1 MTPTNILSQNTPH
14 ASHSSASAMSEF
26 VQAMAR
32 ARRRSGGQAELES
45 SLKDLQVEDQAKRA
59 AGDAAA
65 AAEPESAAVPKTAA
79 TADKKTSDKKTSDK
93 KTSGAAAGSGAAE
106 TSVATSAPM
115 RRGSRHLTKG
125 DTLMTKSGVH
135 LSEYADRFEALTALS
150 VEEQAEQFLMQFVME
165 FRGRFNEVTDLALD
179 FKTMAGSRGKGRAVQ
194 ELDEFQCHQFL
205 EKRGETLTVRDL
217 RDKLREIDI
226 DSNGSV
232 ALIEYLLFKYDK
244 TLEDM
249 FTETADGV
257 DPELLAMLR
266 KAMDQFKAVMAA
278 KDKRQRKMDKLK
290 ARAAKGGVLGKS
302 AAHEL
307 ECMERQDETDRNRRE
322 ITAAAAQRKAQRLVK
337 NADKSEMKKKA
348 LAAEQKKQAE
358 AEAARKAAE
367 KTRRQE
373 SRARLAAKAAM
384 FSK

>member
-1 MTPTNILSQNTPH
+1 
-14 ASHSSASAMSEF
+14 
-26 VQAMAR
+26 MAR
-32 ARRRSGGQAELES
+32 ARRRSEGQAELES
-45 SLKDLQVEDQAKRA
+45 ALRDVQIEEQADSD
-59 AGDAAA
+59 AGEAAA
-65 AAEPESAAVPKTAA
+65 AAAAKTVQVEPTPEESPKKSGDA
-79 TADKKTSDKKTSDK
+79 TPA
-93 KTSGAAAGSGAAE
+93 
-106 TSVATSAPM
+106 
-115 RRGSRHLTKG
+115 RRGSKHLTKG
-125 DTLMTKSGVH
+125 ETLMTKSGVH
-135 LSEYADRFEALTALS
+135 LSQYADRFEALTAKS
-150 VEEQAEQFLMQFVME
+150 VEEQAEEFLMQFVME
-165 FRGRFNEVTDLALD
+165 FRGRFDEITNLALD
-179 FKTMAGSRGKGRAVQ
+179 FKTMAGSRGKGQAVQ

-257 DPELLAMLR
+257 DPELLEMLR
-266 KAMDQFKAVMAA
+266 KAMDAFKAVMAA

-307 ECMERQDETDRNRRE
+307 ECMERQDETERNRRE

-337 NADKSEMKKKA
+337 KADKSEMKKKA

-358 AEAARKAAE
+358 AEAARKAEE
-367 KTRRQE
+367 KKRRQE

>member
-1 MTPTNILSQNTPH
+1 
-14 ASHSSASAMSEF
+14 MSEF